1 MLAAPGVFTS
11 PYCPNPAAPLTS
23 RPLKTIVVSMTQT
36 IPVDAHIIDALMR
49 DLVGHDR
56 SPAAFIVYLW
66 LWRRSADSPSVGV
79 SLQSMA
85 HATGLSKSAVQAA
98 VRRLTARQLIAAQRL
113 GPTLAPS
120 YRVLAPWRG

>member
-1 MLAAPGVFTS
+1 MT
-11 PYCPNPAAPLTS
+11 
-23 RPLKTIVVSMTQT
+23 KTL
-36 IPVDAHIIDALMR
+36 PVDAHVIDALMR

-66 LWRRSADSPSVGV
+66 LWRRTLGAGGASVGV
-79 SLQSMA
+79 SLQALA

-98 VRRLTARQLIAAQRL
+98 IRRLTARQLILAHRP
-113 GPTLAPS
+113 GPTLAPT